1 MKKITNLLFVM
12 LLLLYSCSK
21 DSDNTGG
28 SDDNGNGSN
37 PLVPSLTG
45 AITDK
50 EVNFDNPKLKC
61 TDCFVEFQPE
71 TRLMAEERYASM
83 RLKFNDNVEIII
95 NSVADIRDTK
105 EADKVYRFL
114 KYCVQSEVFDASI
127 TVNLKNDDVIVSSE
141 TFDAPAN
148 ADWWEFASDNS
159 YFTINLN
166 LNGKE
171 YKYSGAFKYE
181 FPEDSVEE
189 QIKFLAGKWKPIY
202 YGGNDPDDEQLAWI
216 YNVNTAKDKYIRLR
230 KDDIL
235 EFNRDG
241 TVYYWDGGTNRYTED
256 YYNGTY
262 KINNY
267 NYELERVEATYSVKF
282 KRVSLDKT
290 HNIYYID
297 YFLSDLADFI
307 DKEYAHRLEGMY
319 KCTFKYENGILYLND
334 EEWGVWYTFKRA

>member
-12 LLLLYSCSK
+12 LLLLCVSCSK
-21 DSDNTGG
+21 DDNTGG
-28 SDDNGNGSN
+28 DDNGNGSN

-45 AITDK
+45 AITDN

-61 TDCFVEFQPE
+61 TDCFIEFQPE

-95 NSVADIRDTK
+95 NSIADIRDVK
-105 EADKVYRFL
+105 ETDKVYRFL
-114 KYCVQSEVFDASI
+114 KYCVKSEVFKASI

-141 TFDAPAN
+141 TFDAPAD
-148 ADWWEFASDNS
+148 ADWWSFASDDS

-202 YGGNDPDDEQLAWI
+202 YGGNDPDDEQLSWI
-216 YNVNTAKDKYIRLR
+216 YNVKQSNMKSIRVR

-235 EFNRDG
+235 EFKSDG
-241 TVYYWDGGTNRYTED
+241 TVYYWDNGTTD
-256 YYNGTY
+256 LSDDWFNGTY
-262 KINNY
+262 YIPNY
-267 NYELERVEATYSVKF
+267 NYEFNRVEATYTVKF
-282 KRVSLDKT
+282 KRVSADKT
-290 HNIYYID
+290 HNIYCID
-297 YFLSDLADFI
+297 YYLSSLKDDGYMESHTLEYMFL
-307 DKEYAHRLEGMY
+307 
-319 KCTFKYENGILYLND
+319 CTYKYENGILTLND
-334 EEWGVWYTFKRA
+334 EASHKWFTFKRA

>member
-12 LLLLYSCSK
+12 LLLLCSCSK
-21 DSDNTGG
+21 DDNTGDG
-28 SDDNGNGSN
+28 DDSGSN

-45 AITDK
+45 AITKDA
-50 EVNFDNPKLKC
+50 VDFNNPKLKC
-61 TDCFVEFQPE
+61 TDCFIEFQPA
-71 TRLMAEERYASM
+71 TRLATEERYASM

-105 EADKVYRFL
+105 ETDKIYRFL
-114 KYCVQSEVFDASI
+114 KYCVKSEAFDASI
-127 TVNLKNDDVIVSSE
+127 TVNLKNDDKIVSSE
-141 TFDAPAN
+141 TFNAPAD
-148 ADWWEFASDNS
+148 ADWWSFASDDS

-171 YKYSGAFKYE
+171 YKYSGEFKYE

-189 QIKFLAGKWKPIY
+189 QIKFLTGKWKPIY
-202 YGGNDPDDEQLAWI
+202 YGGNDPDDELLTWV
-216 YNVNTAKDKYIRLR
+216 YNVHTSNDKYIRLR

-235 EFNRDG
+235 EFNNDG

-267 NYELERVEATYSVKF
+267 NYELKRVEATYTVKF

-297 YFLSDLADFI
+297 YFLSDLADVI
-307 DKEYAHRLEGMY
+307 DKTSPHTLEGMY
-319 KCTFKYENGILYLND
+319 KCTYKYENGILYLND
-334 EEWGVWYTFKRA
+334 ETSRKWFTFKRA

>member
-12 LLLLYSCSK
+12 LLLLCVSCSK
-21 DSDNTGG
+21 DDNTGG
-28 SDDNGNGSN
+28 DDNGNGSN

-45 AITDK
+45 AITKDA
-50 EVNFDNPKLKC
+50 VDFNNPKLKC
-61 TDCFVEFQPE
+61 TDCFIEFQPE

-95 NSVADIRDTK
+95 NSIADIRDVK
-105 EADKVYRFL
+105 ETDKVYRFL
-114 KYCVQSEVFDASI
+114 KYCVKSEAFDASI
-127 TVNLKNDDVIVSSE
+127 TVNLKNDDVIVSSK
-141 TFDAPAN
+141 TFDAPAD
-148 ADWWEFASDNS
+148 ADWWSFASDDS

-171 YKYSGAFKYE
+171 YKYSGTFKYE

-202 YGGNDPDDEQLAWI
+202 YGGNDPDDEQLAWV

-235 EFNRDG
+235 EFNNDG

-262 KINNY
+262 KIPNY
-267 NYELERVEATYSVKF
+267 NYEFERVEATYTVKF

-297 YFLSDLADFI
+297 YFLSDLADVI
-307 DKEYAHRLEGMY
+307 DETSPHRLEGMY
-319 KCTFKYENGILYLND
+319 KCTYKYENGILYLND
-334 EEWGVWYTFKRA
+334 ETSRKWFTFKRV